1 MKKILFL
8 LILIITVLACEKK
21 AENEIVIHTSYDYTE
36 NDYKINDLLYE
47 GLVKENEKGELIPAL
62 AEKWEVSQDKKKWTF
77 HLRDNLKYSD
87 GSPIKTA
94 HFIPLWAKETSA
106 ENNKFKRH
114 IKFTEINGKI
124 FTIELKDINE
134 RDKDNYLS
142 AIYMIIKMSPD
153 KRVLKNGY
161 EYDENLETGAYTLK
175 KMSID
180 KIILEKNLNYWNSKN
195 LKAQT
200 IVFKYIKDSSV
211 SLKEFEKGKADI
223 VQIISQKDMEK
234 FKNSSELNKIETKQ
248 KTYLTFNDRLDMF
261 QNPNVKRAVIMAIKN
276 KKDFTGIYAQ
286 KSYISEDVIKA
297 VSPVIPEYNP
307 EEAKKLL
314 EKEIGNVK
322 NLPVLEFISYNPE
335 NREKALEIK
344 KNLEK
349 NLGLKIKLI
358 FSYNKKYEKSY
369 AFKMEDDIFGNPL
382 FDYHWIR
389 GEGELVR
396 KLDGKLYKSEKNNEK
411 IKLMTELSQLYA
423 KELPFLLINDKVY
436 RYYLISSKVKEIKIK
451 APYGEYIIN

>member
-21 AENEIVIHTSYDYTE
+21 AENEIVIHTSYDYSE
-36 NDYKINDLLYE
+36 NDSKINDLLYE
-47 GLVKENEKGELIPAL
+47 GLVKEDEKGELIPAL

-94 HFIPLWAKETSA
+94 HFIPLWAKEKSA
-106 ENNKFKRH
+106 ENNELNKH
-114 IKFTEINGKI
+114 IKFTEINEKI

-134 RDKDNYLS
+134 RKDNYLWI
-142 AIYMIIKMSPD
+142 IYRIIKMSPD

-161 EYDENLETGAYTLK
+161 EYDEDLKTGAYTLK

-195 LKAQT
+195 VKAQT

-223 VQIISQKDMEK
+223 VQISQKNMEK

-261 QNPNVKRAVIMAIKN
+261 QNPNVKRAIIMAIKN
-276 KKDFTGIYAQ
+276 KKDFTGIYEQ

-297 VSPVIPEYNP
+297 VPPVIPEYNP

-322 NLPVLEFISYNPE
+322 KLPVLEFISYNPE

-369 AFKMEDDIFGNPL
+369 AFKMEDNSFGDPL
-382 FDYHWIR
+382 FDYHWI
-389 GEGELVR
+389 GEERELVS
-396 KLDGKLYKSEKNNEK
+396 KLYEKLYKSEKNNEK

-436 RYYLISSKVKEIKIK
+436 KYYLISSKVKEIKIK
-451 APYGEYIIN
+451 APYGQYIIN

>member
-21 AENEIVIHTSYDYTE
+21 AENEIVIHTSYDYSE
-36 NDYKINDLLYE
+36 NDSKINDLQYE

-94 HFIPLWAKETSA
+94 HFIPLWAKEKSA
-106 ENNKFKRH
+106 ENNELNKH
-114 IKFTEINGKI
+114 IKFTEINEKI

-134 RDKDNYLS
+134 RDKDNYLWI
-142 AIYMIIKMSPD
+142 IYRIIKMSPD

-195 LKAQT
+195 VKAQT

-223 VQIISQKDMEK
+223 VQISQKNMEK

-261 QNPNVKRAVIMAIKN
+261 QNPNVKRAIIMAIKN

-286 KSYISEDVIKA
+286 KSYVSEDVIKA
-297 VSPVIPEYNP
+297 VPPVIPEYNP

-322 NLPVLEFISYNPE
+322 KLPVLEFISYNPE
-335 NREKALEIK
+335 NREKTLEIK

-369 AFKMEDDIFGNPL
+369 AFKMEDDSFVNPL
-382 FDYHWIR
+382 FDYHWI
-389 GEGELVR
+389 GEERELVR
-396 KLDGKLYKSEKNNEK
+396 KLDEKLYKSEKNNEK

-436 RYYLISSKVKEIKIK
+436 KYYLISSKVKEIKIK
-451 APYGEYIIN
+451 APYGKYIIN

>member
-21 AENEIVIHTSYDYTE
+21 AENEIVIHTSYDYSE
-36 NDYKINDLLYE
+36 NDSKINDLLYE

-94 HFIPLWAKETSA
+94 HFIPLWAKEKSA
-106 ENNKFKRH
+106 ENNELNRH
-114 IKFTEINGKI
+114 IKFTEINRKI

-134 RDKDNYLS
+134 QDKDNYLWI
-142 AIYMIIKMSPD
+142 IYRIIKMSPD

-161 EYDENLETGAYTLK
+161 EYDENLKTGAYTLK

-195 LKAQT
+195 VKAQT

-223 VQIISQKDMEK
+223 VQISQKNMEK

-261 QNPNVKRAVIMAIKN
+261 QNPNVKRAIIMAIKN

-286 KSYISEDVIKA
+286 KSYVSEDVIKA
-297 VSPVIPEYNP
+297 VPPVIPEYNP

-322 NLPVLEFISYNPE
+322 KLPVLEFISYNPE
-335 NREKALEIK
+335 NREKTLEIK

-369 AFKMEDDIFGNPL
+369 AFKMEDDSFENPL
-382 FDYHWIR
+382 FDYHWI
-389 GEGELVR
+389 GEERELVR
-396 KLDGKLYKSEKNNEK
+396 KLDEKLYKSEKNNEK

-436 RYYLISSKVKEIKIK
+436 KYYLISSKVKEIKIK
-451 APYGEYIIN
+451 APYGKYIIN

>member
-21 AENEIVIHTSYDYTE
+21 AENEIVIHTSYDYSE
-36 NDYKINDLLYE
+36 NDSKINDLKYE

-94 HFIPLWAKETSA
+94 HFIPLWAKEKSA
-106 ENNKFKRH
+106 ENNELNKH
-114 IKFTEINGKI
+114 IKFTEINEKI

-134 RDKDNYLS
+134 RDKDNYFWI
-142 AIYMIIKMSPD
+142 IYSIIKMSPD

-195 LKAQT
+195 VKAQT

-223 VQIISQKDMEK
+223 VQISQKNMEK

-261 QNPNVKRAVIMAIKN
+261 QNPNVKRAIIMAIKN

-286 KSYISEDVIKA
+286 KSYVSEDVIKA
-297 VSPVIPEYNP
+297 VPPVIPEYNP

-322 NLPVLEFISYNPE
+322 KLPVLEFISYNPE

-369 AFKMEDDIFGNPL
+369 AFKMEDDSFENPL
-382 FDYHWIR
+382 FDYHWI
-389 GEGELVR
+389 GEERELVR
-396 KLDGKLYKSEKNNEK
+396 KLDEKLYKSEKNNEK

-436 RYYLISSKVKEIKIK
+436 KYYLISSKVKEIKIE
-451 APYGEYIIN
+451 APYGKYIIN